1 MWLVWGKREM
11 HTGFWLVDLKE
22 RDHLEELGTDGRI
35 LLKCVL
41 KKLDWKALTGLIKL
55 RKGKSDR
62 LVQTW

>member
-11 HTGFWLVDLKE
+11 HTEFWLVNLKE

-35 LLKCVL
+35 ILKCIL

-62 LVQTW
+62 LM